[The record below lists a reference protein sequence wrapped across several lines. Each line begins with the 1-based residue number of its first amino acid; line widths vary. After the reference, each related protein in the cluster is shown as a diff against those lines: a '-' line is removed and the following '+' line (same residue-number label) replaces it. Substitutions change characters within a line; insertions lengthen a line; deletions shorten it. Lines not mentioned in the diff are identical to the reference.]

1 MTAIFRPSR
10 NYFASVILF
19 AGFLIPGP
27 QYIFA
32 QSGAAVFST
41 AYTDNYPKNPGIDVE
56 GYVFE
61 LELND
66 ENNIV
71 EGKTTVNARFLSAGQ
86 TMLRLDLIQK
96 SEALEGKGMTV
107 EEVVFDGDNVQFEH
121 RDDQLFITLPREA
134 KANELISVQVIY
146 SGIPN
151 SGLKIDANKHGDRAF
166 FSDNWSSRVR
176 NWLPTVDHPSDKAKS
191 EFIVTAPDRY
201 QVVSNGLL
209 MEETGLGDGKRLTH
223 WKNSV
228 PIATWLYMLGVSDF
242 AVQYVDEFDG
252 KSIQTWVA
260 RQDREAGFYDF
271 AEPTKKVLQY
281 YTDLIGPYSY
291 EKLANIV
298 SNATSGGME
307 AASAIAYSEASV
319 SGNRD
324 RRWQIVI
331 IHEIAHQWFGN
342 AVTEADWNDVWL
354 SEGFATYYTLLYR
367 EHAWGHDDFIEGIKD
382 ARNRV
387 VNFYKDDYDFA
398 VVRDNLVDLN
408 NVSGAMMYQ
417 KGAWILHMVRDKI
430 GVDDYN
436 RGIRSYYEEYQ
447 DLNASTLDLIRHLE
461 EASDTKLEGFFQ
473 QWLRQGGI
481 PHFEVRWVQENGRVT
496 YGVRQTQE
504 KYLFETEVDV
514 QFRFA
519 DGSLSEIS
527 TVKQPIV
534 DGEAWAGVYDVA
546 QDKEVVEI
554 IVDPK
559 TRLLGT
565 WDVAKEA
572 SDWLVQ

>member
-1 MTAIFRPSR
+1 MIQFDVKRVVLSL
-10 NYFASVILF
+10 SLVV
-19 AGFLIPGP
+19 FLWAVGP
-27 QYIFA
+27 QTGFSQQTA
-32 QSGAAVFST
+32 TFST
-41 AYTDNYPKNPGIDVE
+41 DYKDSYPKNAGIDIQ

-66 ENNIV
+66 ENNFIQ
-71 EGKTTVNARFLSAGQ
+71 GKTTVEARFVAPGQ
-86 TMLRLDLIQK
+86 SKLELDLIKK
-96 SEALEGKGMTV
+96 STELEGKGMQVSGVT
-107 EEVVFDGDNVQFEH
+107 FEGSALRFTH
-121 RDDQLFITLPREA
+121 ENDRIVITLPRQA
-134 KANELISVQVIY
+134 QVNELIRVQVTY
-146 SGIPN
+146 AGIPN
-151 SGLKIDANKHGDRAF
+151 SGLKIDVNKHGDRAF

-176 NWLPTVDHPSDKAKS
+176 NWLPTVDHPYDKAKS
-191 EFIVTAPDRY
+191 EFIVIAPDHY
-201 QVVSNGLL
+201 QVVSNGIL
-209 MEETGLGDGKRLTH
+209 MEETGLDGGRRLTH

-228 PIATWLYMLGVSDF
+228 PIATWLYMLGVSNF

-260 RQDREAGFYDF
+260 RQDRDAGFYDF

-298 SNATSGGME
+298 SNATGGGME

-367 EHAWGHDDFIEGIKD
+367 EHAWGHDDFIDGLKD

-387 VNFYKDDYDFA
+387 VNFYKNDYDFQI
-398 VVRDNLVDLN
+398 VRDYLEDLN
-408 NVSGAMMYQ
+408 DISGAMMYQ
-417 KGAWILHMVRDKI
+417 KGAWVLHMVRDKI
-430 GVDDYN
+430 GIDNYN
-436 RGIRSYYEEYQ
+436 KGIQSYYEEYQ
-447 DLNASTLDLIRHLE
+447 DLNASTIDLIRHLE
-461 EASDTKLEGFFQ
+461 EASGVELDGYFQ

-481 PHFEVRWVQENGRVT
+481 PHFAVRWVQEDGRVLF
-496 YGVRQTQE
+496 GVRQTQE
-504 KYLFETEVDV
+504 KYVYDTEVDV
-514 QFRFA
+514 QFRFK
-519 DGSLSEIS
+519 DGTLSDIT
-527 TVKQPIV
+527 TVKQPVV
-534 DGEAWAGVYDVA
+534 DGNAWAGVLSVPCE
-546 QDKEVVEI
+546 KEVAEV

-565 WDVAKEA
+565 WDTANERA
-572 SDWLVQ
+572 DWLVK